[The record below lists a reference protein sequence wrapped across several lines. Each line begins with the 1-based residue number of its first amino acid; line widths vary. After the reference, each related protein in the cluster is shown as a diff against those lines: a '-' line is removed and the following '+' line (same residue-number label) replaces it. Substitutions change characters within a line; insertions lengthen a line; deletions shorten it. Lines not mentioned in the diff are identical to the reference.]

1 MLNATNSGMLIIQ
14 DPRVHSPELMFLKTR
29 RGFSECCTFVRTS
42 RSQYT
47 IVPDR
52 KSQEKDFVYRL
63 RNTYNTSLLEISY
76 CYNDCT
82 FSFPFCFYS
91 HLFVID
97 IPITYPRRQPH
108 YLSCEQNTPFP
119 RRQINFLAKV
129 YLVDYPS
136 PFSCS

>member
-1 MLNATNSGMLIIQ
+1 MICYTIREYYILLSYAQCYKLEDVNNTGSSSSFTRTNVLKDQKRVLRMLY
-14 DPRVHSPELMFLKTR
+14 
-29 RGFSECCTFVRTS
+29 VRTS
-42 RSQYT
+42 RSYLVVYDCT
-47 IVPDR
+47 ADR

-108 YLSCEQNTPFP
+108 YLSCESTALS
-119 RRQINFLAKV
+119 IL
-129 YLVDYPS
+129 
-136 PFSCS
+136 